1 MLVSRN
7 FAVLPVVMSNMRNWT
22 QCIATVDIR
31 VSMDVTPT
39 DFVDKW
45 YLPIAEL
52 LTLPKPPRRTSEMRT
67 E

>member
-1 MLVSRN
+1 
-7 FAVLPVVMSNMRNWT
+7 MSNMRNWT